1 MRKPPE
7 TIGASAEVCNPARGW
22 LNLDA
27 LPAARGLKK
36 EKLVRR
42 SQKNE
47 SGKAAVVPVG
57 VNLKKYTRRFGVLL
71 QDPTLLLF
79 HDYAASQKLSE
90 AEALQKGM
98 GSQGGGVR
106 EAGGGDL

>member
-57 VNLKKYTRRFGVLL
+57 VNLKKIHAPFWRVIARPDPVALPRLRRQPEAFGSGG
-71 QDPTLLLF
+71 
-79 HDYAASQKLSE
+79 AAERHGKPRRWSS
-90 AEALQKGM
+90 
-98 GSQGGGVR
+98 
-106 EAGGGDL
+106 